1 MLYLLVFAIPL
12 LFAYFLTPSLG
23 QLAQRWG
30 FMDWPREPRHLH
42 AGPTPRLG
50 GLALFLSLLLG
61 VGLTFVLP
69 VERRDPMELARLG
82 GLLLGAT
89 IVFLVGL
96 YDDRR
101 ELSPGSQL
109 AAQFLGATVAMGSGI
124 LITEISAPSGEL
136 ISFPLWFSV
145 LFTYFWLMG
154 MMNTLNWLDGVDGL
168 ATGVSGIAAILFF
181 IHALNLGQTSIALL
195 PLALAGACLGFL
207 PHNFSPA
214 RVFMGTAGSLFLGF
228 TLGSLSIIGGAK
240 AATALLVLGI
250 PILDVAWQIL
260 FRLRHG
266 RSPFLGDRGHLHHR
280 LLDMGFSPRRV
291 LLFFYLFA
299 LLFGG
304 LALLLPSGIYK
315 LYALLIL
322 GGMTLAVLLFASR
335 NPPKG

>member
-12 LFAYFLTPSLG
+12 LSAYFLTPFLG
-23 QLAQRWG
+23 RLAQRWG

-42 AGPTPRLG
+42 PGPTPRLG
-50 GLALFLSLLLG
+50 GVALFLSFIVG
-61 VGLTFVLP
+61 VGLTFLLP
-69 VERRDPMELARLG
+69 VERQDPGELSRLG

-96 YDDRR
+96 YDDQR
-101 ELSPGSQL
+101 ELGARPQL
-109 AAQFLGATVAMGSGI
+109 AAQFLGATVAIGSGI
-124 LITEISAPSGEL
+124 LISEISAPGGEL
-136 ISFPLWFSV
+136 ISFPWWFAV
-145 LFTYFWLMG
+145 FFTYFWLMG

-168 ATGVSGIAAILFF
+168 AAGVSGIASILFF
-181 IHALNLGQTSIALL
+181 LHALNLGQTSVALL
-195 PLALAGACLGFL
+195 PLALAGSCLGFL

-228 TLGSLSIIGGAK
+228 ALGSLSIIGGAK

-280 LLDMGFSPRRV
+280 LLDMGFSPRQV
-291 LLFFYLFA
+291 LLFFYLFSA
-299 LLFGG
+299 LFGG
-304 LALLLPSGIYK
+304 LALLLPSGVYK

-322 GGMTLAVLLFASR
+322 GGMTLVVLLFASR
-335 NPPKG
+335 NPQKN